1 MRQRGR
7 QQGPA
12 DRKGKVMRIFKIL
25 NNNAA
30 VVKDDTGQEQIVMGK
45 GICFK
50 KKTGE
55 EISRDMV
62 DKVFCPSTADV
73 SGKFQVLIQDMPME
87 HIALGEEIIEEAKK
101 RLGNGL
107 NDMVYISLID
117 HVHTSIMR
125 FLDGVTVK
133 NVLLWDIRRFY
144 KEEFQIGLWAL
155 ERIWQECHVRLPED
169 EAGFIALHL
178 ANARMDESVMHNM
191 YEITR
196 IIQDVANIVKYFF
209 RVDFNEEDV
218 YYYRFITHLKFF
230 AKRLVEQ
237 KIYTEDD
244 NDDLWEVIRG
254 KYPKA
259 FGCVEKIMQFIQKKY
274 EYGLSKEEQLY
285 LTIHIERVV
294 NKTKQ

>member
-1 MRQRGR
+1 M
-7 QQGPA
+7 
-12 DRKGKVMRIFKIL
+12 KIFKIL
-25 NNNAA
+25 NNNVA
-30 VVKDDTGQEQIVMGK
+30 VVLDEKGEEKIVMGR

-55 EISRDMV
+55 EILPEVV
-62 DKVFCPSTADV
+62 DKTFSLAEGEV
-73 SGKFQVLIQDMPME
+73 SSKFQALIQDIPLEHME
-87 HIALGEEIIEEAKK
+87 LGEEIIAEARR
-101 RLGNGL
+101 RLGKKL
-107 NDMVYISLID
+107 NDMIYISLID
-117 HVHTSIMR
+117 HVHTSIIR

-144 KEEFQIGLWAL
+144 LDEFQIGLWAL
-155 ERIWQECHVRLPED
+155 ERIRETCKVELPED

-178 ANARMDESVMHNM
+178 ANAQMDQEIMHNM

-196 IIQDVANIVKYFF
+196 IMQEVVNIVKYYFQLTF
-209 RVDFNEEDV
+209 DEDDV